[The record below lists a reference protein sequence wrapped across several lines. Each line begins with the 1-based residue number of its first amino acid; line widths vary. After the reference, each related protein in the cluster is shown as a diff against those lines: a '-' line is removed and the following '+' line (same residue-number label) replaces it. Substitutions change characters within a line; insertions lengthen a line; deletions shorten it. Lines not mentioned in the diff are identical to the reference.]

1 MAKLEKINCGRCGG
15 SGRFSFN
22 PKDGDRC
29 YGCDGR
35 GFVMVDPVKHA
46 KAQAAKAK
54 REETRKAEIDAK
66 VEAGQK
72 RYDAWHEKYQ
82 NDPRLGSA
90 IRARMAEFEAV
101 RFDVYQTLDQA
112 DNGAGVH
119 PSTLERLSHNA
130 EILLAVPFKEKETA
144 RKLGARWNPSARAW
158 YWPESVEP
166 LPAEL
171 EKYRI

>member
-1 MAKLEKINCGRCGG
+1 MVNLEKVTCGRCGG

-35 GFVMVDPVKHA
+35 GFVMVDPVKYA
-46 KAQAAKAK
+46 KAQAAKEK
-54 REETRKAEIDAK
+54 REETAEAEIAAK

-72 RYDAWHEKYQ
+72 RFDAWHEKYQ

-90 IRARMAEFEAV
+90 ILARMADYEAV
-101 RFDVYQTLDQA
+101 RYEVYQTLDQA
-112 DNGAGVH
+112 DNGGVH
-119 PSTLERLSHNA
+119 PSTLERLAQNS

-166 LPAEL
+166 LSTEL
-171 EKYRI
+171 EKYRV